1 MHKESY
7 FLFHVY
13 YLCLEDG
20 PISNILRF
28 IRAHIL
34 KLVAVLNNACPK
46 CSPPKN
52 EAYVSSVKSHK
63 GNTTC
68 HFLVMSMVLHLQNA
82 TEDRPICK
90 IGKRYQ
96 ASITACKYFCEML
109 PFVCHVSVRILMCVH
124 VFLGPLLFNF
134 AQQIVNKHFG
144 LKNISACVKAQNFGS
159 KENGKML
166 LLGCISLPF
175 PQCQYPENKQGSSFS
190 IGTKSMN
197 FVVLSF
203 WLVKLCFER

>member
-68 HFLVMSMVLHLQNA
+68 HFLVMSMVLNLQNA
-82 TEDRPICK
+82 TEDRPIFK

-96 ASITACKYFCEML
+96 A
-109 PFVCHVSVRILMCVH
+109 FVSTFVKCFHLFAMYLLEYLCVCMCIW
-124 VFLGPLLFNF
+124 
-134 AQQIVNKHFG
+134 A
-144 LKNISACVKAQNFGS
+144 
-159 KENGKML
+159 
-166 LLGCISLPF
+166 
-175 PQCQYPENKQGSSFS
+175 
-190 IGTKSMN
+190 
-197 FVVLSF
+197 
-203 WLVKLCFER
+203 LCFSTLHNKL